1 MAEEKQFEEQL
12 KKWLRSEGIY
22 PFGTPR
28 EKMITKPCGYY
39 EKRWA
44 GGGFTKAGLPDMHII
59 VNGYSIE
66 LELKA
71 PKGQASELQKY
82 NIQLCKWGGSFAEV
96 VKERDFE
103 EIKKLVLALKEL
115 PPLNTKYHLRGD

>member
-1 MAEEKQFEEQL
+1 MKV
-12 KKWLRSEGIY
+12 
-22 PFGTPR
+22 P
-28 EKMITKPCGYY
+28 PCGYY

-44 GGGFTKAGLPDMHII
+44 GGGFTKAGLPDMHIV

-71 PKGQASELQKY
+71 PTGRPSELQKY
-82 NIQLCKWGGSFAEV
+82 NINLCRCGGSFAGV

-103 EIKKLVLALKEL
+103 MIKKLVLALKNE
-115 PPLNTKYHLRGD
+115 PPLNTKVIDKHLSIMLGVIK